1 MKPETANFEE
11 SKNIKWTC
19 KSKYIKV
26 NLIKKKKKRDQVKD
40 TYFDNLTCT

>member
-1 MKPETANFEE
+1 MLITQIKCIHKMKPETANFEE

-26 NLIKKKKKRDQVKD
+26 NLI
-40 TYFDNLTCT
+40 